1 MKLSVLLSVCFSLSK
16 CDKFSEEL
24 LLTPLASG
32 DLSAYFKFTTLHP
45 GDLRDSP
52 AWADYDLF
60 PRPLGE
66 LLGEYRVQEM
76 SLSLTQ
82 GLWRYGQW
90 GYPVSGHPPGASLE
104 ARFLPA
110 VESVDRQWSGLT
122 NGLAGLLCASLN
134 KLDTSQAISPAFSF
148 QPRGALG
155 ANLTQAREN
164 ARFGILPKENVCT
177 ENLTPWKKLL
187 PCKGKRGLAVLLNSG
202 VIQKHSSHQSL
213 LLSVRPVCADPGCS
227 RLVTELSQELTLVFD
242 PAIYNNN
249 PTNTDW
255 SLKQLFGIGV
265 SGSCPMA
272 STSNIFV
279 DVTNS
284 RFSLNPPP
292 DREVST
298 GGGDSVRT
306 YGVYDVSRWSP
317 DNSIRD
323 LKAGHVKPHIHGV
336 VRGPVLTVSRHLTGI
351 GRERGGVRASIR
363 NNGKEELTIVYL
375 DIIPWYLRLYLHS
388 LTITTNGRPLTPSHV
403 EYRPGVDRERPYHL
417 ELVLSLP
424 PRSTTHINFQL
435 ELSMLRWVE
444 YPPDANHGFY
454 VGSAVITARIPHNKN
469 ITMLAPE
476 DSTLSYAIWGNPP
489 TLNSVLQIYTEVR
502 TAFFLLS
509 RVKYPIFLDP
519 PGVSTYTRLLHAIQC
534 DLPR

>member
-1 MKLSVLLSVCFSLSK
+1 MSVLVFLLALLSLSE

-32 DLSAYFKFTTLHP
+32 DLSAYFKFTTVYP
-45 GDLRDSP
+45 GDLRESP
-52 AWADYDLF
+52 SWTDYDLLA
-60 PRPLGE
+60 RPLGE
-66 LLGEYRVQEM
+66 LIGEYRVQEM

-90 GYPVSGHPPGASLE
+90 GYPVSSNPPGASLQ
-104 ARFLPA
+104 ARFLPS
-110 VESVDRQWSGLT
+110 VEDVDREWSGLT

-134 KLDTSQAISPAFSF
+134 NLDTSQAVSPAFSF
-148 QPRGALG
+148 QPRGVLG
-155 ANLTQAREN
+155 TNLTSARDH

-213 LLSVRPVCADPGCS
+213 VLSVRPVCADAACT

-255 SLKQLFGIGV
+255 GLKQLFGIGV

-279 DVTNS
+279 EVTNS
-284 RFSLNPPP
+284 KFSLSPRPE
-292 DREVST
+292 REIST
-298 GGGDSVRT
+298 GAGDSVKK
-306 YGVYDVSRWSP
+306 YAVYDVSNWSP

-323 LKAGHVKPHIHGV
+323 LRAGHVKPHIHGV
-336 VRGPVLTVSRHLTGI
+336 VPSPVLTVTRHLTGL
-351 GRERGGVRASIR
+351 GRERGGVRATLR
-363 NNGKEELTIVYL
+363 NNGREDINIVYM
-375 DIIPWYLRLYLHS
+375 DIIPWYLRVYLHT
-388 LTITTNGRPLTPSHV
+388 LTITSNGETLTPSHL
-403 EYRPGVDRERPYHL
+403 EYIPGRDRERPYHL
-417 ELVLSLP
+417 ELLLTLP
-424 PRSTTHINFQL
+424 ARSTTQINFQL

-454 VGSAVITARIPHNKN
+454 VGSATVTARIPHNKN
-469 ITMLAPE
+469 LTMLAPE

-489 TLNSVLQIYTEVR
+489 SLNSVIQIYTEVGPSAEYHNN
-502 TAFFLLS
+502 THCELS
-509 RVKYPIFLDP
+509 
-519 PGVSTYTRLLHAIQC
+519 
-534 DLPR
+534 